1 MSKII
6 DSNDFE
12 QTYQRFLSQKED
24 QEIKLKIL
32 REEKTEKELKGLTLV
47 PKINKN
53 SIAMFKSNKTFL
65 ERQASFEKKRIEKN
79 KKMLEEKKKKEDE
92 IIKQSRNTK
101 GHIKDISS
109 FVTHCYDWENKK
121 KEKINKLK
129 KENENKESKILK
141 TNMSFRQRPSEAD
154 LQSAFERLYKD
165 DVLKRKQNQSV
176 LNCIFTPSFKPQIN
190 SNRNKLNKTER
201 TLNMTQS
208 NFDMSNELD
217 ISMEQIREVQHSQKI
232 DNAIRNKLFKKIK
245 GKSKINQT
253 QSILN
258 RTCDVLSM
266 KNNA

>member
-176 LNCIFTPSFKPQIN
+176 LNCIFTPLFKPQIN
-190 SNRNKLNKTER
+190 CNKKKLAKTER
-201 TLNMTQS
+201 KLNMTQS
-208 NFDMSNELD
+208 NFDVSNELD
-217 ISMEQIREVQHSQKI
+217 LSMEQIREVQHNQKI
-232 DNAIRNKLFKKIK
+232 EIAIRNKLFKKIK
-245 GKSKINQT
+245 GKTKINQT
-253 QSILN
+253 QSTLN
-258 RTCDVLSM
+258 RTCDVISI
-266 KNNA
+266 KTNE